1 MHVEPWKRPSLDL
14 TKIGANNFFVVLE
27 PRNVAIDIGRLF
39 CFVHLEPCGE
49 EKVRRF
55 IMSNVDC
62 C

>member
-1 MHVEPWKRPSLDL
+1 MHVEPRKRPSLDL
-14 TKIGANNFFVVLE
+14 TKIGANNFFVVRE

-39 CFVHLEPCGE
+39 CFFDSEPYGE
-49 EKVRRF
+49 EKVRPF